1 MIYEK
6 KDIERIVEKA
16 RSLCAFL
23 GNSAD
28 TPEQKKQVE
37 EFMSFVESFPRGEVA
52 RLENITREW
61 ERTFDAIKDFI
72 FIQDKDFTIIKAN
85 KAFVDLIG
93 KKPEEIIGK
102 KCYEV
107 VHKRNSPWPSCPF
120 ECTKKDN
127 LDHSEEVDDD
137 EVGRPLLITTSPI
150 FDDKGELIGSVH
162 IAKDITERKKLE
174 TLKDEFVNTI
184 SHEIRNPLS
193 VVKESVSLIFKR
205 RGDNIQPDEKRLYE
219 IAKSGIGKLSRLVD
233 DILDYQKLSAGKT
246 IFVMKKTGIN
256 DIVSDVCKDM
266 GPIVDKKKLKLD
278 VSLKEDLPKVNCDS
292 GRIGQVLMNLI
303 TNGVRFTEKGG
314 IDVETEKAEG
324 GVMVSVTD
332 TGVGM
337 KEEDTNEIFQSF
349 SQVGAGLTKEK
360 GGTGL
365 GLAISKKII
374 EQHGGRIGVKSEYGK
389 GSRFFFY
396 LPIGQEQILKTKD

>member
-1 MIYEK
+1 
-6 KDIERIVEKA
+6 
-16 RSLCAFL
+16 
-23 GNSAD
+23 
-28 TPEQKKQVE
+28 
-37 EFMSFVESFPRGEVA
+37 
-52 RLENITREW
+52 
-61 ERTFDAIKDFI
+61 
-72 FIQDKDFTIIKAN
+72 
-85 KAFVDLIG
+85 
-93 KKPEEIIGK
+93 
-102 KCYEV
+102 
-107 VHKRNSPWPSCPF
+107 
-120 ECTKKDN
+120 
-127 LDHSEEVDDD
+127 
-137 EVGRPLLITTSPI
+137 
-150 FDDKGELIGSVH
+150 
-162 IAKDITERKKLE
+162 
-174 TLKDEFVNTI
+174 
-184 SHEIRNPLS
+184 
-193 VVKESVSLIFKR
+193 
-205 RGDNIQPDEKRLYE
+205 
-219 IAKSGIGKLSRLVD
+219 
-233 DILDYQKLSAGKT
+233 
-246 IFVMKKTGIN
+246 
-256 DIVSDVCKDM
+256 M